1 MTNATEVRIDGTTLK
16 VKGSPEITFEKANS
30 GWVVARRKP
39 SGLYKTH
46 GLQGPIDDAFMD
58 PFLIVRPTGTPW
70 NPAAHDQALRM
81 LARFDRLYAKNLRA
95 HPRVKDDKDVTRADF
110 AKYHVVLFGD
120 PGSNRWIAKMNGKLP
135 VKWTRQTVRYGAQSF
150 SFSRAFPALIYP
162 NPLNPSKYVVL
173 NTGLTIEDREYA
185 GEYPMPR
192 LGDFAM
198 LKVKEEAEFPDIAE
212 AGLFDER
219 WRLPADVLSG
229 KPAAQVRLPQQRNNE
244 SRSRIDET

>member
-1 MTNATEVRIDGTTLK
+1 
-16 VKGSPEITFEKANS
+16 
-30 GWVVARRKP
+30 
-39 SGLYKTH
+39 
-46 GLQGPIDDAFMD
+46 
-58 PFLIVRPTGTPW
+58 
-70 NPAAHDQALRM
+70 M

-110 AKYHVVLFGD
+110 AKYHMVLFGD

-135 VKWTRQTVRYGAQSF
+135 VKWTRQTVRYGAQT

-162 NPLNPSKYVVL
+162 NPLNPSKYVVF

-219 WRLPADVLSG
+219 WRLPADVLSESPRPKYG
-229 KPAAQVRLPQQRNNE
+229 FRGTRNKE
-244 SRSRIDET
+244 

>member
-1 MTNATEVRIDGTTLK
+1 MTNATDVRIDGTTLK

-30 GWVVARRKP
+30 GWVVAGRKP

-120 PGSNRWIAKMNGKLP
+120 PGSNRWIAKINGKLP
-135 VKWTRQTVRYGAQSF
+135 VKWTKQTVRYG
-150 SFSRAFPALIYP
+150 SRSYSSAEHFPALIYP

-192 LGDFAM
+192 LGDFAT
-198 LKVKEEAEFPDIAE
+198 LKVKDGAEFPEIAE

-219 WRLPADVLSG
+219 WRLPTDVLSG
-229 KPAAQVRLPQQRNNE
+229 KPAATSTTSTAKTATKE
-244 SRSRIDET
+244 SNR